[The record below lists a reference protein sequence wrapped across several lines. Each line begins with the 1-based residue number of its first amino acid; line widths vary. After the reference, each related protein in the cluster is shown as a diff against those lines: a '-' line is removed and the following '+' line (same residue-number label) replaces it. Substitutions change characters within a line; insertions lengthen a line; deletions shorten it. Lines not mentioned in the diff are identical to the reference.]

1 MESKEIFKV
10 TYISKDGDDYDTKAE
25 CDTDYWPHIAQTVAA
40 MAQAHPEFREY
51 LMANL
56 FKQQGRAN

>member
-1 MESKEIFKV
+1 MESKEILKI
-10 TYISKDGDDYDTKAE
+10 TYIPDKKDGFRTQVE
-25 CDTDYWPHIAQTVAA
+25 GDTDYWPHIAQTISA

-56 FKQQGRAN
+56 FKQQGMAN